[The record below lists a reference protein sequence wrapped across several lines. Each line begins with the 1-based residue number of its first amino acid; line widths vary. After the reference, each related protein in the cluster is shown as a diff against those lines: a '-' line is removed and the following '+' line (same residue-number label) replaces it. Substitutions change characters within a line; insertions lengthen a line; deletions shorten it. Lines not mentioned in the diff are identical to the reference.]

1 MPIDPTFLGAI
12 QYRCIGP
19 TRGGRVMA
27 VAGDPEDRSVFYFG
41 AVAGGVWRTDD
52 AGTYWEC
59 ITDGQLSAGSIG
71 ALAVAESD
79 PNVIYVGTGESTIRI
94 DVSHGDG
101 VYRSR
106 DRGATWTHVG
116 LEESRHI
123 GKILVHPN
131 DPNTVYVAALGHA
144 AKDNP
149 ERGVYRST
157 DGGDTWELVLHVS
170 EQAGAVDLSLDPS
183 NPRRIF
189 ATTWEARRNF
199 WSIMS
204 GGAGSGLWRTSDGGD
219 TWENISDNPGMPG
232 GTLGKLGVAVSPA
245 QRGRVWAMVEAEGRK
260 RGLYRSDDY
269 GDTWE
274 KTSGKAELAWRP
286 WYYMHVIAHPTEPNT
301 VFVLDMKA
309 WKSIDGGKEF
319 TEFVTPHGD
328 NHGLWIDPKD
338 PERMIGADDGGAWVS
353 LTAGNTWSSI
363 YNQPTAQF
371 YHLDVDDQYPYMV
384 YGSQQDNSSIA
395 VPSRTGKGSINW
407 GDCYAPGTAESG
419 YVAVKP
425 DDPNIVFVGA
435 IGSSPGGGDALQRY
449 DHRSKQIRLVSVW
462 PERVLDGNTAEVRFQ
477 WTYPIMFSPH
487 DSNELYAAGNKL
499 FRSRDEGEKWE
510 AISPDL
516 TRADP
521 ETMGVSGPLTMDTA
535 GAEMYATIFSLMLSA
550 HRRGVI
556 MTGSDDG
563 LVHVSTDDGETWN
576 NVTPPD
582 LPANSQ
588 VTMLAESPHTEGT
601 VYMTVARHKEG
612 DYAPYV
618 YRTTDLGQSWTQI
631 GSGLPDGEFCRV
643 VREDPTRPGLLYVGT
658 ELGLHISPDG
668 GETWQP
674 LQANLP
680 VSPVYDLL
688 VKHDD
693 LIVATH
699 GRSFWILD
707 DVTQIH
713 QAIDLSDASE
723 PALLRPHD
731 TVRAPEHLFA
741 SFWGSTAGKN
751 YHVTLGQNATFYLDE
766 LETGHKVKRVIGSG
780 EDLRHGVRI
789 TYHLPAE
796 VDGPVTLSI
805 LDGDGELI
813 ESFTSDIPE
822 DKADREGYYCTADA
836 GMNSFWWSMT
846 YPEGPKMTD
855 SEFHSRP
862 SGPLAMPGGYTV
874 RLEVG
879 EWSATQPF
887 ALVKDPRIDTP
898 DEDLQAQFDLRMQ
911 IQDRLS
917 ETTTAINRC
926 RDLKARLADWAG
938 RLDDIDGGA
947 DAAAG
952 ARELSESIEAIEIKL
967 VQPELKSAGDSLNYR
982 EQLWEKLSDLVP
994 IVASADAR
1002 PTAQSYDVFEKLS
1015 NEIDPHLSKLDE
1027 VIAGDLAALNDTLTA
1042 LGVDIIGA

>member
-1 MPIDPTFLGAI
+1 
-12 QYRCIGP
+12 
-19 TRGGRVMA
+19 
-27 VAGDPEDRSVFYFG
+27 
-41 AVAGGVWRTDD
+41 
-52 AGTYWEC
+52 
-59 ITDGQLSAGSIG
+59 
-71 ALAVAESD
+71 
-79 PNVIYVGTGESTIRI
+79 
-94 DVSHGDG
+94 
-101 VYRSR
+101 
-106 DRGATWTHVG
+106 
-116 LEESRHI
+116 
-123 GKILVHPN
+123 
-131 DPNTVYVAALGHA
+131 
-144 AKDNP
+144 
-149 ERGVYRST
+149 
-157 DGGDTWELVLHVS
+157 
-170 EQAGAVDLSLDPS
+170 
-183 NPRRIF
+183 
-189 ATTWEARRNF
+189 
-199 WSIMS
+199 
-204 GGAGSGLWRTSDGGD
+204 
-219 TWENISDNPGMPG
+219 
-232 GTLGKLGVAVSPA
+232 
-245 QRGRVWAMVEAEGRK
+245 
-260 RGLYRSDDY
+260 
-269 GDTWE
+269 
-274 KTSGKAELAWRP
+274 
-286 WYYMHVIAHPTEPNT
+286 
-301 VFVLDMKA
+301 
-309 WKSIDGGKEF
+309 
-319 TEFVTPHGD
+319 
-328 NHGLWIDPKD
+328 
-338 PERMIGADDGGAWVS
+338 MIGADDGGAWVS

-836 GMNSFWWSMT
+836 GMNSFWWSMA

-862 SGPLAMPGGYTV
+862 SGPLAMPGDYTV

-917 ETTTAINRC
+917 ETTTAINR
-926 RDLKARLADWAG
+926 RGLKARLADWAG

-952 ARELSESIEAIEIKL
+952 ARQLSESIEAIEIKL